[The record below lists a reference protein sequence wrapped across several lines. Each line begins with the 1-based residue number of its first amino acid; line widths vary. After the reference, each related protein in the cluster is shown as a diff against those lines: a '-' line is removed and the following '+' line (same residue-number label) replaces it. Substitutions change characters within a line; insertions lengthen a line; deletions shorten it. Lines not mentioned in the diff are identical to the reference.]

1 METYIVGFIN
11 FVCVTFFQKEF
22 IFHFCLRTEYM
33 DFLPQPLQTV
43 ILILQNFVVLTK
55 SGWKTWSVE
64 MSSKLLNLN
73 TGKKC
78 VKNTLRSQTGL
89 RLNVMYGEQNFLQAG
104 KSGVLPSHCLHASF
118 AFCSSGTVKSC
129 QPKNTGT
136 WSDQL
141 GLSFIVSENHTFT

>member
-1 METYIVGFIN
+1 
-11 FVCVTFFQKEF
+11 
-22 IFHFCLRTEYM
+22 M

-43 ILILQNFVVLTK
+43 ILILQNFLVLTK

-89 RLNVMYGEQNFLQAG
+89 RFNVMYGEQNFLQAG
-104 KSGVLPSHCLHASF
+104 IRVVFYRFIAYMQASHLAH
-118 AFCSSGTVKSC
+118 
-129 QPKNTGT
+129 QE
-136 WSDQL
+136 Q
-141 GLSFIVSENHTFT
+141 

>member
-1 METYIVGFIN
+1 
-11 FVCVTFFQKEF
+11 
-22 IFHFCLRTEYM
+22 M
-33 DFLPQPLQTV
+33 DFLPQALQTV

-104 KSGVLPSHCLHASF
+104 KSGVLLSHCLHASF
-118 AFCSSGTVKSC
+118 ASCSSGTVKSC

>member
-1 METYIVGFIN
+1 
-11 FVCVTFFQKEF
+11 
-22 IFHFCLRTEYM
+22 M

-104 KSGVLPSHCLHASF
+104 KSGVLLSHCLHASF
-118 AFCSSGTVKSC
+118 ASCSSGTVKSC

-136 WSDQL
+136 WRDQL
-141 GLSFIVSENHTFT
+141 SLSFIISENHTFTQYVIFTKKIFP

>member
-1 METYIVGFIN
+1 
-11 FVCVTFFQKEF
+11 
-22 IFHFCLRTEYM
+22 M
-33 DFLPQPLQTV
+33 DFLPQLLQTV
-43 ILILQNFVVLTK
+43 ILILQNFVVLTN
-55 SGWKTWSVE
+55 SGWKTWSIE
-64 MSSKLLNLN
+64 MSSKLLNSN

-136 WSDQL
+136 
-141 GLSFIVSENHTFT
+141 

>member
-1 METYIVGFIN
+1 
-11 FVCVTFFQKEF
+11 
-22 IFHFCLRTEYM
+22 M
-33 DFLPQPLQTV
+33 DFLPQLLQTV

-55 SGWKTWSVE
+55 SGWKTWSIE
-64 MSSKLLNLN
+64 MSSKLLNSN

-118 AFCSSGTVKSC
+118 H
-129 QPKNTGT
+129 TGT

-141 GLSFIVSENHTFT
+141 SLSFIVSENHTFN

>member
-1 METYIVGFIN
+1 M
-11 FVCVTFFQKEF
+11 FFQKEF

-33 DFLPQPLQTV
+33 DFLPQPLQIV

-104 KSGVLPSHCLHASF
+104 KSGVLLSHCLHASF
-118 AFCSSGTVKSC
+118 ASCSSGTVKSC
-129 QPKNTGT
+129 QPKNAGT
-136 WSDQL
+136 
-141 GLSFIVSENHTFT
+141 